1 MAHVRSRANKRADRA
16 TGHCVMDLTE
26 SEHRKLD
33 QLMDTILQAY
43 ADEEVSL
50 LQARSA
56 IVHVFTSLEIDNVA
70 EVRSWLEPERVA
82 DWKSVCRDA
91 TGA

>member
-1 MAHVRSRANKRADRA
+1 MAHVVSRSNKGADRA

-33 QLMDTILQAY
+33 QLIDTILQAY

-56 IVHVFTSLEIDNVA
+56 IVHVITSLEIENSRFV
-70 EVRSWLEPERVA
+70 V
-82 DWKSVCRDA
+82 
-91 TGA
+91 G